1 MKHRCK
7 TWSVTCTR
15 DRNFSHNTGS
25 PDASRKSPGE
35 SGDFIS
41 KSSKRKPLV
50 GLFGLTT
57 AIALLQTACFRPA
70 SLEPVLPQYSATPF
84 SVDAPLGLPAIESPV
99 SNPLTAE
106 KVALGKQLFFD
117 KNLSADRSLSCASCH
132 DPERGWSNG
141 QPVAAGV
148 HGTLG
153 TRNVPTI
160 FNVALHRVQFW
171 DGRATSLERQALGPI
186 LNPVEMAMPSAG
198 AVLKRIHE
206 NDDYT
211 RMFSAAFPDGVTI
224 NNVARSLA
232 AFERT
237 ILAGNA
243 PFDRFEA
250 GDEQALSGAAK
261 RGWEIFQQKGKCI
274 KCHKPPNFTD
284 ISYHNIGVG
293 FSGKP
298 PDPGRYAVT
307 KLKSNFGSFKSP
319 TLRQLTKTAPYMH
332 DGSMATIEEVVDY
345 YDKGGNPNPQLSS
358 EMKPLRLTKEEKRD
372 LVQFLVEG
380 LSSQE
385 EPAAAG
391 NHDSS
396 F

>member
-7 TWSVTCTR
+7 IWSVMR
-15 DRNFSHNTGS
+15 AGDRNFLLNARS
-25 PDASRKSPGE
+25 PDASHKSLGG
-35 SGDFIS
+35 SGDFTG
-41 KSSKRKPLV
+41 KSATRGLV
-50 GLFGLTT
+50 SGLII
-57 AIALLQTACFRPA
+57 AITLLQAACFRPT
-70 SLEPVLPQYSATPF
+70 SREPELPQYWATPIR
-84 SVDAPLGLPAIESPV
+84 VDVPLGLPAIESPPT
-99 SNPLTAE
+99 NPLTAE
-106 KVALGKQLFFD
+106 KVVLGRQLFFD
-117 KNLSADRSLSCASCH
+117 KNLSADRSQSCASCH

-148 HGTLG
+148 NGTLG

-171 DGRATSLERQALGPI
+171 DGRVTSLERQALGPI
-186 LNPVEMAMPSAG
+186 LNPIEMAMPSAE
-198 AVLKRIHE
+198 AVLERIHQ
-206 NDDYT
+206 NDDYK
-211 RMFSAAFPDGVTI
+211 RMFAAAFRDGVTI

-237 ILAGNA
+237 ILAGDA
-243 PFDRFEA
+243 PYDRFKA
-250 GDEQALSGAAK
+250 GDEQAMSDSAK
-261 RGWEIFQQKGKCI
+261 RGLAIFEQKGKCI

-293 FSGKP
+293 FNGKQ
-298 PDPGRYAVT
+298 PDAGRYAVT

-332 DGSMATIEEVVDY
+332 DGSIATIEEVVDY

-358 EMKPLRLTKEEKRD
+358 EMKPLQLSKEEKHD

-391 NHDSS
+391 NDGSS
-396 F
+396 S

>member
-1 MKHRCK
+1 MRAG
-7 TWSVTCTR
+7 
-15 DRNFSHNTGS
+15 DRNFLLNARP
-25 PDASRKSPGE
+25 PDASHKSPGG
-35 SGDFIS
+35 SGDFTA
-41 KSSKRKPLV
+41 KSAKRGLLV
-50 GLFGLTT
+50 GLLGLTT
-57 AIALLQTACFRPA
+57 AITLLQTACFRPA
-70 SLEPVLPQYSATPF
+70 SPEPVLPQYSATPF
-84 SVDAPLGLPAIESPV
+84 SVDVPLGLPAIESPLA
-99 SNPLTAE
+99 NPLTAE

-148 HGTLG
+148 NGTLG

-160 FNVALHRVQFW
+160 FNVALNRVQFW
-171 DGRATSLERQALGPI
+171 DGRVTSLERQALGPI
-186 LNPVEMAMPSAG
+186 LNPIEMAMPSAE
-198 AVLKRIHE
+198 AVLQRIHQ
-206 NDDYT
+206 NDAYT
-211 RMFSAAFPDGVTI
+211 RMFSAAVRDGVTI

-237 ILAGNA
+237 ILTGDA
-243 PFDRFEA
+243 PYDRFEA
-250 GDEQALSGAAK
+250 GDEQAMSDSAK
-261 RGWEIFQQKGKCI
+261 RGWQIFQQKGKCI

-293 FSGKP
+293 FNGKQ
-298 PDPGRYAVT
+298 PDAGRYAVT

-358 EMKPLRLTKEEKRD
+358 EMKPLQLTKEEKRD

-385 EPAAAG
+385 EPAATG

-396 F
+396 S